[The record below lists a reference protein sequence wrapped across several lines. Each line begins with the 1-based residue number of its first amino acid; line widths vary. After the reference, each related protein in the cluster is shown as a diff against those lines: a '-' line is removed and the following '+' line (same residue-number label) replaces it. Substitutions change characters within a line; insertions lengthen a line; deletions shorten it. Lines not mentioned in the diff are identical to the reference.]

1 MGGNIKMIKYKYK
14 LKHMERFNIVE
25 LDFSEEKTL
34 EFGYMISNPLGSDIY
49 LRYED
54 LKVDIDNYIEL
65 LRGNIPQ
72 YDHGGNASSVTSH
85 RDYTIIEDLFYDEEE
100 DEVEPIC
107 KLETVEFVKIILV
120 WAYENYKY
128 KSERG
133 AIDKEMARKVM
144 KWIEQKMLEVKS
156 IENESIK

>member
-1 MGGNIKMIKYKYK
+1 MKI
-14 LKHMERFNIVE
+14 F
-25 LDFSEEKTL
+25 
-34 EFGYMISNPLGSDIY
+34 
-49 LRYED
+49 
-54 LKVDIDNYIEL
+54 
-65 LRGNIPQ
+65 
-72 YDHGGNASSVTSH
+72 
-85 RDYTIIEDLFYDEEE
+85 FYDEEE

-107 KLETVEFVKIILV
+107 KLETVEFVKIILM

-156 IENESIK
+156 IENDSIKWLV